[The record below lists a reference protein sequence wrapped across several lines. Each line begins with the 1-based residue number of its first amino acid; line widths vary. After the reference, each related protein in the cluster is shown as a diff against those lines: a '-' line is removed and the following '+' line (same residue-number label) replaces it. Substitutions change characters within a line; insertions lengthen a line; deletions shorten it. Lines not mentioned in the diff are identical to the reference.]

1 MNSLEAELERKLD
14 DPRSDARAGDLPK
27 CGRREFHVRIAE
39 LRVVKSIKELR
50 AKLKR
55 RILTWPA
62 ERKSLS
68 DGQIEIVLPRAIENS
83 YPGVAEPQADRVV
96 GAEKSRFSKASCVDI
111 RTEIRPHR
119 PRIQVVARPAGTGQG
134 SAISRLPENVS
145 AIRTEEDQE
154 LVPRLKCRYPGD
166 QPASQYYP
174 SQGGEVLR
182 AGKLIRVVCNET
194 LLANKKIRTI
204 AQFRIVLISIA
215 QAAVARNASEWVSR
229 RVF

>member
-68 DGQIEIVLPRAIENS
+68 DAQIEIVLPRAIENS

-96 GAEKSRFSKASCVDI
+96 GAEKSRFSKTSCVDI

-119 PRIQVVARPAGTGQG
+119 PRIQVVARPAGPGEG

-145 AIRTEEDQE
+145 AIGTEEDQE
-154 LVPRLKCRYPGD
+154 LVPRLECRHPGD
-166 QPASQYYP
+166 LPTSQYYP
-174 SQGGEVLR
+174 SQGGEVFRTGELVC
-182 AGKLIRVVCNET
+182 VVCD
-194 LLANKKIRTI
+194 
-204 AQFRIVLISIA
+204 
-215 QAAVARNASEWVSR
+215 
-229 RVF
+229 